1 MRIKQ
6 LYIFLFLIWFGS
18 TIIASTTDKAD
29 SWTKE
34 KESIVHEVISTF
46 HNSLGF
52 DYLTREECDSLNA
65 DGLLSQLDESQRYYT
80 YFELER
86 ILIKSSLFRGEIRM
100 AIAQSDQMYSKA
112 RALAYP
118 FGNALALNAMGEVYS
133 YTGRLRE
140 AGTAYEESLR
150 LLDGMDGEDVHIR
163 MLLVELID
171 YNLRIRNVN
180 GASRYLARLNLYPED
195 RLSPLELAM
204 RHISNASCQL
214 FKGDLKAASHHL
226 AQIGQ
231 LEAQLIPEIQQY
243 LLIIDA
249 RYLVATGEHEAAL
262 TAYNDFLQTEYARIN
277 HNIYKEALLEKA
289 DLLVKMGNK
298 EEAYGQY
305 GKVFSYIKTSF
316 EKNYPKEIDRL
327 CTRFQADQLA
337 YQNERDRIVSMRFYL
352 AGIIVSVLFLIFLLV
367 LGWKKIFRLKRSQMR
382 QEAMKEKAVQAI
394 QRKNMFLSNMSH
406 EVRTPLNAIVGFSA
420 VLTDEDE
427 SFDDESRR
435 EFSEIIKVNSFQLLK
450 LINDILDFSDFENDN
465 ITFNIRTHDA
475 VKLCN
480 EVVETVM
487 ASRKLE
493 VEMRFDTDLS
503 VLMLDTDDARLRQV
517 LINLLVNAAKF
528 TEQGSIVLELKM
540 ADAGT
545 ALFSVTDTGCGIPPE
560 KQHLIFE
567 RFEKLNDFVQGS
579 GLGLSICQLIVKYM
593 NGKLW
598 VDSGYTRGARFCF
611 THPLKYN
618 PALHGGT
625 AQ

>member
-6 LYIFLFLIWFGS
+6 LYIFLFFIWFGS

-140 AGTAYEESLR
+140 AGAAYEESLR

-180 GASRYLARLNLYPED
+180 GASRYLARLNFYPED

-214 FKGDLKAASHHL
+214 FKGDLKAASHCL

-231 LEAQLIPEIQQY
+231 LEAQLIPEIRQY

-249 RYLVATGEHEAAL
+249 RYLVATGAHEAAL

-367 LGWKKIFRLKRSQMR
+367 LGWKKIFRLKHSQMR

-540 ADAGT
+540 ADADT

>member
-6 LYIFLFLIWFGS
+6 LYIFLFFIWFGS

-140 AGTAYEESLR
+140 AGAAYEESLR

-226 AQIGQ
+226 VQIGQ
-231 LEAQLIPEIQQY
+231 LEAQLIPEIRQY

-625 AQ
+625 VQ

>member
-6 LYIFLFLIWFGS
+6 LYIFLFFIWFGS

-140 AGTAYEESLR
+140 AGAAYEESLR

-214 FKGDLKAASHHL
+214 FKGDLKAASHCL
-226 AQIGQ
+226 VQIGQ
-231 LEAQLIPEIQQY
+231 LETQLIPEIRQY

-249 RYLVATGEHEAAL
+249 RYLVATGAHEAAL
-262 TAYNDFLQTEYARIN
+262 AAYNDFLQTEYARIN

-337 YQNERDRIVSMRFYL
+337 YQAERDRIVSMRFYL

-367 LGWKKIFRLKRSQMR
+367 LGWKKIFRLKRSQIR

-540 ADAGT
+540 ADADT

>member
-6 LYIFLFLIWFGS
+6 LYIFLFFIWFGS

-112 RALAYP
+112 RALAYS

-140 AGTAYEESLR
+140 AGAAYEESLR

-180 GASRYLARLNLYPED
+180 GASRYLARLNFYPED

-214 FKGDLKAASHHL
+214 FKGDLKAASHCL

-231 LEAQLIPEIQQY
+231 LETQLIPEIRQY

-367 LGWKKIFRLKRSQMR
+367 LGWKKIFRLKHSQMR

>member
-6 LYIFLFLIWFGS
+6 LYIFLFFIWFGS
-18 TIIASTTDKAD
+18 TIIASATDKAD

-140 AGTAYEESLR
+140 AGAAYEESLR

-226 AQIGQ
+226 VQIGQ
-231 LEAQLIPEIQQY
+231 LEAQLIPEIRQY

-540 ADAGT
+540 ADADT

>member
-1 MRIKQ
+1 M
-6 LYIFLFLIWFGS
+6 
-18 TIIASTTDKAD
+18 
-29 SWTKE
+29 
-34 KESIVHEVISTF
+34 
-46 HNSLGF
+46 
-52 DYLTREECDSLNA
+52 
-65 DGLLSQLDESQRYYT
+65 
-80 YFELER
+80 
-86 ILIKSSLFRGEIRM
+86 
-100 AIAQSDQMYSKA
+100 
-112 RALAYP
+112 
-118 FGNALALNAMGEVYS
+118 
-133 YTGRLRE
+133 
-140 AGTAYEESLR
+140 
-150 LLDGMDGEDVHIR
+150 
-163 MLLVELID
+163 
-171 YNLRIRNVN
+171 
-180 GASRYLARLNLYPED
+180 
-195 RLSPLELAM
+195 
-204 RHISNASCQL
+204 
-214 FKGDLKAASHHL
+214 
-226 AQIGQ
+226 
-231 LEAQLIPEIQQY
+231 
-243 LLIIDA
+243 
-249 RYLVATGEHEAAL
+249 
-262 TAYNDFLQTEYARIN
+262 
-277 HNIYKEALLEKA
+277 
-289 DLLVKMGNK
+289 
-298 EEAYGQY
+298 
-305 GKVFSYIKTSF
+305 
-316 EKNYPKEIDRL
+316 
-327 CTRFQADQLA
+327 
-337 YQNERDRIVSMRFYL
+337 
-352 AGIIVSVLFLIFLLV
+352 

-487 ASRKLE
+487 VSRKLE

-540 ADAGT
+540 ADADT

-611 THPLKYN
+611 TYPLKYN

>member
-6 LYIFLFLIWFGS
+6 LYIFLFFIWFGS

-140 AGTAYEESLR
+140 AGAAYEESLR

-214 FKGDLKAASHHL
+214 FKGDLKVASHHL
-226 AQIGQ
+226 VQIGQ
-231 LEAQLIPEIQQY
+231 LEAQLIPEIRQY

>member
-6 LYIFLFLIWFGS
+6 LYIFLFFIWFGS
-18 TIIASTTDKAD
+18 TIIASATDKAD

-140 AGTAYEESLR
+140 AGAAYEESLR

-180 GASRYLARLNLYPED
+180 GALRYLARLNLYPED

-214 FKGDLKAASHHL
+214 FKGDLKAASHCL

-231 LEAQLIPEIQQY
+231 LETQLIPEIRQY

-367 LGWKKIFRLKRSQMR
+367 LGWKKIFRLKHSQMR

-517 LINLLVNAAKF
+517 LINLLVNATKF

>member
-6 LYIFLFLIWFGS
+6 LYIFLFFIWFGS

-118 FGNALALNAMGEVYS
+118 FGNALALNVMGEVYS

-140 AGTAYEESLR
+140 AGAAYEESLR

-180 GASRYLARLNLYPED
+180 GASRYLARLNFYPED

-214 FKGDLKAASHHL
+214 FKGDLKAASHCL
-226 AQIGQ
+226 VQIGQ
-231 LEAQLIPEIQQY
+231 LETQLIPEIQQY

-249 RYLVATGEHEAAL
+249 RYLVATGAHEAAL

-540 ADAGT
+540 ADADT

>member
-6 LYIFLFLIWFGS
+6 LYIFLFFIWFGS
-18 TIIASTTDKAD
+18 TIIASATDKAD

-140 AGTAYEESLR
+140 AGAAYEESLR

-214 FKGDLKAASHHL
+214 FKGDLKAASHCL

-231 LEAQLIPEIQQY
+231 LETQLIPEIRQY

-316 EKNYPKEIDRL
+316 EKNYPKEIDRI

-352 AGIIVSVLFLIFLLV
+352 AGITVSVLFLIFLLV

-517 LINLLVNAAKF
+517 LINLLVNATKF

-540 ADAGT
+540 ADVDT

>member
-6 LYIFLFLIWFGS
+6 LYIFLFFIWFGS

-65 DGLLSQLDESQRYYT
+65 DGLLSQLDESQRYYP

-140 AGTAYEESLR
+140 AGAAYEESLR

-214 FKGDLKAASHHL
+214 FKGDLKAASHCL
-226 AQIGQ
+226 VQIGQ
-231 LEAQLIPEIQQY
+231 LETQLIPEIQQY

-352 AGIIVSVLFLIFLLV
+352 AGITVSVLFLIFLLV

-540 ADAGT
+540 ADADT

-560 KQHLIFE
+560 KQYLIFE

>member
-6 LYIFLFLIWFGS
+6 LYIFLFFIWFGS
-18 TIIASTTDKAD
+18 TIIASATDKAD

-140 AGTAYEESLR
+140 AGAAYEESLR

-214 FKGDLKAASHHL
+214 FKGDLKAASHCL

-231 LEAQLIPEIQQY
+231 LETQLIPEIRQY

-316 EKNYPKEIDRL
+316 EKNYSKEIDRL

-517 LINLLVNAAKF
+517 LINLLVNATKF

>member
-6 LYIFLFLIWFGS
+6 LYIFLFFIWFGS

-112 RALAYP
+112 RALTYP

-140 AGTAYEESLR
+140 AGAAYEESLR

-214 FKGDLKAASHHL
+214 FKGDLKAASHCL
-226 AQIGQ
+226 VQIGQ
-231 LEAQLIPEIQQY
+231 LETQLIPEIRQY

-305 GKVFSYIKTSF
+305 DKVFSYIKTSF

-337 YQNERDRIVSMRFYL
+337 YQNVRDRIVSMRFYL

-367 LGWKKIFRLKRSQMR
+367 LGWKKIFRLKHSQMR

-540 ADAGT
+540 ADADT

>member
-1 MRIKQ
+1 MSR
-6 LYIFLFLIWFGS
+6 G
-18 TIIASTTDKAD
+18 
-29 SWTKE
+29 
-34 KESIVHEVISTF
+34 
-46 HNSLGF
+46 LG
-52 DYLTREECDSLNA
+52 D
-65 DGLLSQLDESQRYYT
+65 
-80 YFELER
+80 
-86 ILIKSSLFRGEIRM
+86 
-100 AIAQSDQMYSKA
+100 
-112 RALAYP
+112 
-118 FGNALALNAMGEVYS
+118 VY
-133 YTGRLRE
+133 
-140 AGTAYEESLR
+140 
-150 LLDGMDGEDVHIR
+150 
-163 MLLVELID
+163 
-171 YNLRIRNVN
+171 
-180 GASRYLARLNLYPED
+180 
-195 RLSPLELAM
+195 
-204 RHISNASCQL
+204 
-214 FKGDLKAASHHL
+214 
-226 AQIGQ
+226 
-231 LEAQLIPEIQQY
+231 
-243 LLIIDA
+243 
-249 RYLVATGEHEAAL
+249 
-262 TAYNDFLQTEYARIN
+262 
-277 HNIYKEALLEKA
+277 
-289 DLLVKMGNK
+289 
-298 EEAYGQY
+298 
-305 GKVFSYIKTSF
+305 
-316 EKNYPKEIDRL
+316 
-327 CTRFQADQLA
+327 
-337 YQNERDRIVSMRFYL
+337 
-352 AGIIVSVLFLIFLLV
+352 
-367 LGWKKIFRLKRSQMR
+367 KRQ
-382 QEAMKEKAVQAI
+382 
-394 QRKNMFLSNMSH
+394 

-517 LINLLVNAAKF
+517 LINLLVNATKF

-540 ADAGT
+540 ADVDT

>member
-6 LYIFLFLIWFGS
+6 LYIFLFFIWFGS

-140 AGTAYEESLR
+140 AGAAYEESLR

-195 RLSPLELAM
+195 RLSPLELVI

-214 FKGDLKAASHHL
+214 FKGDLKAASHCL
-226 AQIGQ
+226 VQIGQ
-231 LEAQLIPEIQQY
+231 LEAQLIPEIRQY

-540 ADAGT
+540 VDAGT

>member
-6 LYIFLFLIWFGS
+6 LYIFLFFIWFGS
-18 TIIASTTDKAD
+18 TIIASATDKAD

-140 AGTAYEESLR
+140 AGVAYEESLR

-195 RLSPLELAM
+195 RLSPLELVM

-214 FKGDLKAASHHL
+214 FKGDLKAASHCL
-226 AQIGQ
+226 VQIGQ
-231 LEAQLIPEIQQY
+231 LEAQLIPEIRQY

-517 LINLLVNAAKF
+517 LINLLVNATKF

>member
-6 LYIFLFLIWFGS
+6 LYIFLFFIWFGS
-18 TIIASTTDKAD
+18 TIIASATDKAD

-118 FGNALALNAMGEVYS
+118 FGNALALNTMGEVYS

-140 AGTAYEESLR
+140 AGAAYEESLR

-214 FKGDLKAASHHL
+214 FKGDLKAASHCL

-231 LEAQLIPEIQQY
+231 LETQLIPEIRQY

-337 YQNERDRIVSMRFYL
+337 YQNEHDRIVSMRFYL

-517 LINLLVNAAKF
+517 LINLLVNATKF

-611 THPLKYN
+611 THP
-618 PALHGGT
+618 
-625 AQ
+625 

>member
-6 LYIFLFLIWFGS
+6 LYIFLFFIWFGS

-112 RALAYP
+112 RALTYP

-140 AGTAYEESLR
+140 AGAAYEESLR

-180 GASRYLARLNLYPED
+180 GASRYLARLNFYPED

-214 FKGDLKAASHHL
+214 FKGDLKAASHCL
-226 AQIGQ
+226 VQIGQ
-231 LEAQLIPEIQQY
+231 LETQLIPEIRQY

-367 LGWKKIFRLKRSQMR
+367 LGWKKIFRLKHSQMR

-487 ASRKLE
+487 VSRKLE

-540 ADAGT
+540 ADADT

>member
-6 LYIFLFLIWFGS
+6 LYIFLFFIWFGS
-18 TIIASTTDKAD
+18 TIIASATDKAD

-140 AGTAYEESLR
+140 AGVAYEESLR

-231 LEAQLIPEIQQY
+231 LEAQLIPEIRQY

-305 GKVFSYIKTSF
+305 DKVFSYIKTSF

-517 LINLLVNAAKF
+517 LINLLVNATKF

>member
-6 LYIFLFLIWFGS
+6 LYIFLFFIWFGS

-140 AGTAYEESLR
+140 AGAAYEESLR

-226 AQIGQ
+226 VQIGQ
-231 LEAQLIPEIQQY
+231 LEAQLIPEIRQY

-545 ALFSVTDTGCGIPPE
+545 ALFSVTDTGCGISPE

>member
-6 LYIFLFLIWFGS
+6 LYIFLFFIWFGS

-112 RALAYP
+112 RALTYS

-140 AGTAYEESLR
+140 AGAAYEESLR

-214 FKGDLKAASHHL
+214 FKGDLKAASHCL
-226 AQIGQ
+226 VQIGQ
-231 LEAQLIPEIQQY
+231 LETQLIPEIRQY

-305 GKVFSYIKTSF
+305 DKVFSYIKTSF

-367 LGWKKIFRLKRSQMR
+367 LGWKKIFRLKHSQMR

>member
-6 LYIFLFLIWFGS
+6 LYIFLFFIWFGS

-140 AGTAYEESLR
+140 AGAAYEESLR

-214 FKGDLKAASHHL
+214 FKGDLKAASHCL

-231 LEAQLIPEIQQY
+231 LETQLIPEIRQY

-367 LGWKKIFRLKRSQMR
+367 LGWKKIFRLKRSQIR

-517 LINLLVNAAKF
+517 LINLLVNATKF

-540 ADAGT
+540 VDAGT

>member
-6 LYIFLFLIWFGS
+6 LYIFLFFIWFGS

-140 AGTAYEESLR
+140 AGAAYEESLR

-231 LEAQLIPEIQQY
+231 LEAQLIPEIRQY

-305 GKVFSYIKTSF
+305 DKVFSYIKTSF

-367 LGWKKIFRLKRSQMR
+367 LGWKKIFRLKHSQMR

-517 LINLLVNAAKF
+517 LINLLVNATKF

-540 ADAGT
+540 ADADT

>member
-6 LYIFLFLIWFGS
+6 LYIFLFFIWFGS

-65 DGLLSQLDESQRYYT
+65 DGLLSQLDESQSYYT

-367 LGWKKIFRLKRSQMR
+367 LGWKKIFRLKRSQIR

>member
-6 LYIFLFLIWFGS
+6 LYIFLFFIWFGS

-140 AGTAYEESLR
+140 AGAAYEESLR

-214 FKGDLKAASHHL
+214 FKGDLKAASHCL

-231 LEAQLIPEIQQY
+231 LEAQLIPEIRQY

-249 RYLVATGEHEAAL
+249 RYLVATGAHEAAL

-406 EVRTPLNAIVGFSA
+406 EVRTPLNDIVGFSA

>member
-6 LYIFLFLIWFGS
+6 LYIFLFFIWFGS

-140 AGTAYEESLR
+140 AGAAYEESLR

-214 FKGDLKAASHHL
+214 FKGDLKAASHCL

-231 LEAQLIPEIQQY
+231 LETQLIPEIRQY

-305 GKVFSYIKTSF
+305 DKVFSYIKTSF

-352 AGIIVSVLFLIFLLV
+352 AGITVSVLFLIFLLV
-367 LGWKKIFRLKRSQMR
+367 LGWKKIFRLKHSQMR

-540 ADAGT
+540 ADADT

>member
-6 LYIFLFLIWFGS
+6 LYIFLFFIWFGS

-140 AGTAYEESLR
+140 AGVAYEESLR

-214 FKGDLKAASHHL
+214 FKGDLKAASHCL
-226 AQIGQ
+226 VQIGQ
-231 LEAQLIPEIQQY
+231 LETQLIPEIRQY

-367 LGWKKIFRLKRSQMR
+367 LGWKKIFRLKHSQMR

-517 LINLLVNAAKF
+517 LINLLVNATKF

-540 ADAGT
+540 ADADT

>member
-6 LYIFLFLIWFGS
+6 LYIFLFFIWFGS
-18 TIIASTTDKAD
+18 TIIASATDKAD

-140 AGTAYEESLR
+140 AGVAYEESLR

-214 FKGDLKAASHHL
+214 FKGDLKAASHCL
-226 AQIGQ
+226 VQIGQ
-231 LEAQLIPEIQQY
+231 LETQLIPEIRQY

-517 LINLLVNAAKF
+517 LINLLVNATKF

-540 ADAGT
+540 VDAGT

>member
-6 LYIFLFLIWFGS
+6 LYIFLFFIWFGS
-18 TIIASTTDKAD
+18 TIIASATDKAD

-140 AGTAYEESLR
+140 AGVAYEESLR

-214 FKGDLKAASHHL
+214 FKGDLKAASHCL
-226 AQIGQ
+226 VQIGQ
-231 LEAQLIPEIQQY
+231 LETQLIPEIRQY

-406 EVRTPLNAIVGFSA
+406 EVRTSLNAIVGFSA

-517 LINLLVNAAKF
+517 LINLLVNATKF

>member
-6 LYIFLFLIWFGS
+6 LYIFLFSIWFGS

-112 RALAYP
+112 RALTYP

-140 AGTAYEESLR
+140 AGAAYEESLR

-180 GASRYLARLNLYPED
+180 GASRYLARLNFYPED

-214 FKGDLKAASHHL
+214 FKGDLKAASHCL
-226 AQIGQ
+226 VQIGQ

-487 ASRKLE
+487 VSRKLE

-540 ADAGT
+540 ADADT

>member
-6 LYIFLFLIWFGS
+6 LYIFLFFIWFGS

-140 AGTAYEESLR
+140 AGAAYEESLR

-214 FKGDLKAASHHL
+214 FKGDLKAASHCL
-226 AQIGQ
+226 VQIGQ
-231 LEAQLIPEIQQY
+231 LEAQLIPEIRQY

-352 AGIIVSVLFLIFLLV
+352 AGITVSVLFLIFLLV

-487 ASRKLE
+487 VSRKLE

-540 ADAGT
+540 ADADT

>member
-6 LYIFLFLIWFGS
+6 LYIFLFFIWFGS

-140 AGTAYEESLR
+140 AGAAYEESLR

-214 FKGDLKAASHHL
+214 FKGDLKAASHCL

-231 LEAQLIPEIQQY
+231 LEAQLIPEIRQY

-367 LGWKKIFRLKRSQMR
+367 LGWKKIFRLKRSQIR

-540 ADAGT
+540 ADADT